1 MNIKSFLMTCGLA
14 VYLLAQPLE
23 AGPLEDGRDAIL
35 RSDFATALQLLR
47 PLAEQGDARAQGNLG
62 FMYHQGYGVPQDFAE
77 ALKWLMPSAEQ
88 GDASSQDM
96 LGAMYDNG
104 DGVLQDFIQAH
115 MWYNLSALNFKDS
128 KSHYNAVTN
137 RNREA
142 AKMSPDQI
150 AEAQRLAQEW
160 QAAHQKK

>member
-1 MNIKSFLMTCGLA
+1 MPLDETSVAGH
-14 VYLLAQPLE
+14 LLAQSVV
-23 AGPLEDGRDAIL
+23 AGPLSDGWDAIV
-35 RSDFATALQLLR
+35 RGDYATALQLLR

-77 ALKWLMPSAEQ
+77 ALKWLRLSAEQ

-104 DGVLQDFIQAH
+104 DGVLQDFIQSH
-115 MWYNLSALNFKDS
+115 MWHNLSALNFKDS
-128 KSHYNAVTN
+128 EKHYNAVTN

-142 AKMSPDQI
+142 AKMTPEQI
-150 AEAQRLAQEW
+150 AEAQRLAREW
-160 QAAHQKK
+160 LAAHPKK